1 MAWLE
6 VWVFIKALDQSCWG
20 ICTALDRRLTY
31 WSAARII
38 TMQVLVQDVRIIT
51 MMEQSNVNV
60 SH

>member
-6 VWVFIKALDQSCWG
+6 ALVFLKALDQSCWG
-20 ICTALDRRLTY
+20 ICTVLDRRLTY
-31 WSAARII
+31 WNAARII
-38 TMQVLVQDVRIIT
+38 TLQVLVQDVRIIT